1 MSYNTLERLG
11 NLLRSLKGIWW
22 FPFLFNIHNKYIRF
36 RPTNSSVAIL
46 RVLFSMDL
54 HITGIQLR
62 DHCPRCLG
70 TFPWWE
76 EGYFIFIYHSYSLHL
91 SESEKCIVYTLR
103 HWKLLGLQTKGDLI
117 FFKTTFFFW
126 FLLLVITPF
135 TPLTSP
141 LPFIPALL
149 WIPRSHATS
158 KEFNKIE
165 FFTFLFVSSISFLL
179 LLYQITTA

>member
-1 MSYNTLERLG
+1 MPCTHGVLDRNHFKPTKANGDILFEFHKSYEILGDFNNNKWMSYNTLERLG

-62 DHCPRCLG
+62 YHCPRCLG

-76 EGYFIFIYHSYSLHL
+76 EGYFIFIYH
-91 SESEKCIVYTLR
+91 
-103 HWKLLGLQTKGDLI
+103 
-117 FFKTTFFFW
+117 
-126 FLLLVITPF
+126 F
-135 TPLTSP
+135 TPYICQKVKNAL
-141 LPFIPALL
+141 FI
-149 WIPRSHATS
+149 
-158 KEFNKIE
+158 
-165 FFTFLFVSSISFLL
+165 
-179 LLYQITTA
+179 LYVTENS